1 MLKKSVIIGLLLLVA
16 IGALVA
22 CLVIFVGFSSGD
34 KSNDGVEKPEKPSD
48 LYSVKEATANYQ
60 ERGLK
65 TLNYCGAT
73 TKNLFVLT
81 FDDGPDELATPT
93 LLAELRASNVKA
105 TFFVT
110 PNIDQEA
117 TPSSGKCA
125 LVRTILS
132 EGHSVQSHTWSNA
145 NLESYSNDEIALDL
159 YATRKWIEKCAGDQ
173 ISKLD
178 LFAMRPPLGQLK
190 LDGSQARYITKVDD
204 YVVTGWNVDSGD
216 AVANQVSVDQILSTI
231 RDNVAKFAPDNGSVI
246 VPLHDRIYRN
256 QGSQGLIGA
265 LVNEYEARGYKFASL
280 RECYT
285 ECGRDICEDQNAW
298 PRYFAP

>member
-1 MLKKSVIIGLLLLVA
+1 MSKKSVIIGLLLLAA

-22 CLVIFVGFSSGD
+22 CLFIFVFSSDDTSGH
-34 KSNDGVEKPEKPSD
+34 DGVEEPEKLSD

-73 TKNLFVLT
+73 SKNLFVLT

-93 LLAELRASNVKA
+93 LLAELQASNVKA
-105 TFFVT
+105 TFFLT
-110 PNIDQEA
+110 PNIEQEV

-132 EGHSVQSHTWSNA
+132 EGHSVQSHTWSDA
-145 NLESYSNDEIALDL
+145 NFESQSNDEIALDL

-173 ISKLD
+173 IGKLD

-190 LDGSQARYITKVDD
+190 LDGTQARYITKVDN
-204 YVVTGWNVDSGD
+204 YVVAGWNVDSGD

-231 RDNVAKFAPDNGSVI
+231 RSNVVKIAPDNGSVI

-256 QGSQGLIGA
+256 QGSQGLITA
-265 LVNEYEARGYKFASL
+265 LVNEYEAKGYQFASL
-280 RECYT
+280 RQCYS
-285 ECGRDICEDQNAW
+285 ECGRDICENQNAW